1 MNDKVELVERELEG
15 LDFVDLGD
23 AAEETKQVAPHTV
36 YPDSTY
42 VWGWASR

>member
-1 MNDKVELVERELEG
+1 MKDKVEQVSRELEG

-23 AAEETKQVAPHTV
+23 AAEETKQIAPSTV